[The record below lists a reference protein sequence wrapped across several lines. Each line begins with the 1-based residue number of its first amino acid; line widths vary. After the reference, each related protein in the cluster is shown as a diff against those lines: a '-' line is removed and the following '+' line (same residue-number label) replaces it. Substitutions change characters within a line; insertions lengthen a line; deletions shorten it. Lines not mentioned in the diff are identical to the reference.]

1 MNRFTLFDRMLSVEA
16 SKADASR
23 HYGFYIDGD
32 IAKLPGGMDA
42 PFIAWLTIFEWDNHN
57 RPLHTE
63 AFFELNRE
71 RALASS
77 FEQTH
82 LKLEQRNYGCNTKHK
97 RNSVYTIHTCCEDLA
112 FSEYLS

>member
-42 PFIAWLTIFEWDNHN
+42 L
-57 RPLHTE
+57 L
-63 AFFELNRE
+63 L
-71 RALASS
+71 L
-77 FEQTH
+77 
-82 LKLEQRNYGCNTKHK
+82 G
-97 RNSVYTIHTCCEDLA
+97 
-112 FSEYLS
+112 